1 MTDDSEIVR
10 LSDRVMAG
18 RHSVTDQAR
27 REEIREEEGSLAA
40 LFFILGRYG
49 EWGKKEKKKSQTVGV
64 LLLDDEQAPILVD
77 VFKRDKRLKVCSI
90 MLH

>member
-27 REEIREEEGSLAA
+27 REEIREEEEEGSLAA

-49 EWGKKEKKKSQTVGV
+49 EWGKKGKKITNGV
-64 LLLDDEQAPILVD
+64 CVA
-77 VFKRDKRLKVCSI
+77 FR
-90 MLH
+90 

>member
-49 EWGKKEKKKSQTVGV
+49 EWGKKEKKSQTVGV

-77 VFKRDKRLKVCSI
+77 VFKRDKRLKVCPI